1 MEVFCIVL
9 KNEVLVKSLLFLA
22 EGSLR
27 LGAKLDF
34 SPELFDLAW
43 SSSVCL
49 CKTKSQTLSL
59 QNCTAYVLYA

>member
-9 KNEVLVKSLLFLA
+9 KNEVSVKSLLFLA

-34 SPELFDLAW
+34 SLELLDLAR

-49 CKTKSQTLSL
+49 
-59 QNCTAYVLYA
+59 